1 MEQQSPSIHTTVTT
15 HRTALREKD
24 VLKRVRFSKSQLWR
38 LVRSG
43 QFPKPIRLSERTTAW
58 DSQAID
64 TWLAAKFS
72 GDQS

>member
-1 MEQQSPSIHTTVTT
+1 MEQHKLPLIVPGHQQ
-15 HRTALREKD
+15 RKALREKD
-24 VLKRVRFSKSQLWR
+24 VLERVRFSKSQLWR